1 MVFCISFLLIKK
13 SLLLRRQWAIM
24 NISEKLRQRAKKEI
38 KKIVLPEGE
47 ELRMIKAAEKVYQEG
62 FAELVFLG
70 KEEKIRDIAKQSNID
85 FPDTIEIVDPESS
98 EKLNTYAETYY
109 QLRKNKGMTV
119 DEAKELMKDPLFY
132 GALMV
137 YQDDADGLVAGSI
150 NATGDVFRPALQTIK
165 TSSNVSIVSSSFI
178 MVVPDCKYGENG
190 LILFADC
197 ALFPDPNP
205 EELADIAIASANT
218 AKVLVGVEPK
228 VAMLSFSTKGSA
240 KHPLSDKVI
249 KATEIVR
256 RKAPDLK
263 VDGELQ
269 ADAALVPEIG
279 KRKSPDS
286 KIAGEAN
293 VLIFPDLQAANIA
306 YKLVERL
313 AKAEAIGPVSQGMR
327 KPVNDLSRGCSVED
341 IVNVVAITALQSQG
355 VQ

>member
-1 MVFCISFLLIKK
+1 
-13 SLLLRRQWAIM
+13 M
-24 NISEKLRQRAKKEI
+24 NIAEKLRQRAKKEI

-47 ELRMIKAAEKVYQEG
+47 EPRMIQAAEIIYQEG
-62 FAELVFLG
+62 FANLVFLG
-70 KEEKIRDIAKQSNID
+70 KEERIKDIAKNLKVK
-85 FPDTIEIVDPESS
+85 FPETIEIINPESS
-98 EKLNTYAETYY
+98 EKRNNYAEIYY
-109 QLRKNKGMTV
+109 DLRKNKGITIE
-119 DEAKELMKDPLFY
+119 EAKELMKNPLYF

-165 TSSNVSIVSSSFI
+165 TSHNVNIVSSSFI

-190 LILFADC
+190 ILLFADC
-197 ALFPDPNP
+197 ALFPDPNA

-240 KHPLSDKVI
+240 RHPLVDKVV

-256 RKAPDLK
+256 KKAPELK

-269 ADAALVPEIG
+269 ADAALIPEIG
-279 KRKSPDS
+279 KRKAPYSE
-286 KIAGEAN
+286 IAGEAN

-306 YKLVERL
+306 YKLVQRL
-313 AKAEAIGPVSQGMR
+313 AKAEAIGPISQGMR
-327 KPVNDLSRGCSVED
+327 KPVNDLSRGCSAED
-341 IVNVVAITALQSQG
+341 IVNVVAITALQAQG
-355 VQ
+355 IQ